1 MEKADKHTTLWEE
14 IKIIFDDK
22 YINLFNDIE
31 PDYENNCMKGLT
43 LEDCLNKAKENG
55 YTGGIILVLS
65 ESYMTGDV
73 YRYGNYND
81 GEWWRIGSLVGF
93 A

>member
-1 MEKADKHTTLWEE
+1 MDKIDKNKILLED

-22 YINLFNDIE
+22 YIRLFNNLE

-55 YTGGIILVLS
+55 YTEGTILVLS
-65 ESYMTGDV
+65 ESFMIGDV
-73 YRYGNYND
+73 YRYGNYSD
-81 GEWWRIGSLVGF
+81 REWYRIGNLEGF

>member
-1 MEKADKHTTLWEE
+1 MERVDKNEILWED
-14 IKIIFDDK
+14 IKIIFNNK
-22 YINLFNDIE
+22 CINIFNDLE

-43 LEDCLNKAKENG
+43 LGDCLNRAKENG
-55 YTGGIILVLS
+55 YKGGTILVLS
-65 ESYMTGDV
+65 ESFLTGDV

-81 GEWWRIGSLVGF
+81 GEWYRVGSLVGF

>member
-1 MEKADKHTTLWEE
+1 MEKADKNTTLWED

-22 YINLFNDIE
+22 YISLYNDLE

-55 YTGGIILVLS
+55 YTGGTILVLS

>member
-1 MEKADKHTTLWEE
+1 MEKANENTILWED
-14 IKIIFDDK
+14 IKIIFNDK
-22 YINLFNDIE
+22 YINLFNDLE
-31 PDYENNCMKGLT
+31 PDYNNDCMKGLS
-43 LEDCLNKAKENG
+43 LKDCLSIAKENG
-55 YTGGIILVLS
+55 YTCGTILVLS

-81 GEWWRIGSLVGF
+81 GEWYKIGSLVGF